1 MPKLV
6 IRTGEKKGL
15 VYRLDDKEVSLGR
28 GPSNTIVL
36 PDRRVSRFHAR
47 IIHQGEEYVLED
59 LESTNGTMINNSPVT
74 RKTLNYG
81 DEILIGAAT
90 IAFLSLSA
98 REDLIGK
105 VSGRSL
111 KVVQEEKTAE
121 DLTMKMALSPGDV
134 RSLDVDLSRP
144 DIKALQEAYQRLMI
158 LYRINYNLGAITEMS
173 KVLDNILE
181 LVLEVMDADRGCIML
196 IDEDTKGLIPQSAM
210 NRNGAGKDTA
220 MTVSKTITAHV
231 LNTGES
237 VLISNVAGE
246 TRFKKAESV
255 ILAGIHSA
263 ICVPVKTKEKI
274 LGIMYVD
281 SKVTALGFVRAD
293 LELLAAISNQAAMVI
308 ENAKLFDDLKRANL
322 ELKERQAQLIEAE
335 KLSALGKFS
344 SGIAHEINNPLTS
357 IISYVELSYERLTS
371 GRTSAD
377 DIKKCADFL
386 KIAVNEVNRCRRVTQ
401 NLLQFARRGNSE
413 MAPADINEILESALI
428 ISQYHM
434 RKANINMVK
443 NSAAGLPR
451 ITVDKDQIQQVFLN
465 MIINAKDAMELTGGQ
480 LTITT
485 SNIDNK
491 WVEIKFEDTG
501 CGIPKDKL
509 ETVFKPLYTTK
520 PEGKGTGLG
529 LSISLEIVERHKGTI
544 DVESEVGKG
553 TTFFIRLPVQ
563 AKLK

>member
-181 LVLEVMDADRGCIML
+181 LVLEVMDADRGCVML
-196 IDEDTKGLIPQSAM
+196 IDEDTKGLIPQTAM